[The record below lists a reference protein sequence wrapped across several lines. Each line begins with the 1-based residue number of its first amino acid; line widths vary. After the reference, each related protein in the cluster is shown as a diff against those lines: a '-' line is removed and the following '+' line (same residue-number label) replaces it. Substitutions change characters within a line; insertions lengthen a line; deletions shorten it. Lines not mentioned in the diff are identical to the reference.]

1 MEALS
6 GFVALAVCPFAI
18 KQTQIMVFFSNQIKL
33 IAKQIQAVVKHLL
46 NIMTHLLLLIPGG
59 HKE

>member
-6 GFVALAVCPFAI
+6 GFVALALCPFAI

-46 NIMTHLLLLIPGG
+46 NIMTNWLLLIPGG